1 MSAKEPIDPNVV
13 ATCPVCNQP
22 FPFEDICPVHKV
34 PLRST
39 DTRVGT
45 VFADRFEILSLLGAG
60 GSSFVYKARHQL
72 MERIVALKLLSS
84 NDLES
89 IKRFKMEAKLAC
101 QLNHPNI
108 VSVFDFGLDANGIPY
123 FVMDYLEGQTLADVI
138 DEGPIN
144 LRRALHIFCQA
155 GDALNFAHKR
165 KLIHR
170 DLKPS
175 NLMLVLDDSGQEV
188 LKLFD
193 FGIAKKT
200 SGNVS
205 LSLTN
210 HGEVIGSPF
219 YMSPEQCR
227 GLKLDARSDIYS
239 LGCVMYEALTGEIA
253 FPGDDMVE
261 VLHRHIKTDPPRFL
275 EANPKLLGIPPK
287 MEEIVFTCL
296 QRDVE
301 KRYQSAFEMWTDL
314 ETLAAK
320 FKNPQPAAKPTGP
333 SLIKTKGDTGP
344 GISRPSSGD
353 LHRLRKSPAG
363 AVNQQ
368 IISSGFDIPK
378 IIAALLVVLGIIG
391 TSVYF
396 MMRNGT
402 HPTNTVAV
410 TNEVA
415 QASTGNDT
423 SKDDSSRDNTWQK
436 LAQEADR
443 EYKNGRYLSALG
455 LFKDAE
461 NEAKAHKKNGAQ
473 SGDLLVG
480 LAKAYY
486 SEDQYDHCEQALTS
500 ALAIRQSENKNSP
513 QVREVM
519 TLLGNLYSA
528 TNRKAE
534 AKKML
539 DDALS
544 MAEQQ
549 NANDAAKA
557 NTLSALAKLDIK
569 QHQPKVALGLLQKA
583 MDIRHKVSP
592 KDDME
597 KALIEN
603 EMGRAYETQGDLAQA
618 RKAYTQALSDAQN
631 SVGENHPI
639 YADSLFGLASINS
652 MENKWAEAKVQYVQS
667 KTIREMAFGP
677 NNLRTAQV
685 LACMGMLAISQKSYA
700 EGNELL
706 GESLKIKRTV
716 LGDDDPEVKDFSAL
730 CTRLSQK
737 NKG

>member
-1 MSAKEPIDPNVV
+1 M
-13 ATCPVCNQP
+13 
-22 FPFEDICPVHKV
+22 HKV
-34 PLRST
+34 PLQST
-39 DTRVGT
+39 KTRVGT

-89 IKRFKMEAKLAC
+89 IKRFKTEAKLAC

-108 VSVFDFGLDANGIPY
+108 VSVFDFGLDANGVPY

-138 DEGPIN
+138 DEGPVN
-144 LRRALHIFCQA
+144 FRRALHIFCQA

-175 NLMLVLDDSGQEV
+175 NLMLVRDDSGQEV

-205 LSLTN
+205 LTLTR
-210 HGEVIGSPF
+210 HGEVVGSPF

-239 LGCVMYEALTGEIA
+239 MGCVMYESLTGEIA
-253 FPGDDMVE
+253 FPGEDMIE
-261 VLHRHIKTDPPRFL
+261 VLHRHIKFDPPPFAQ
-275 EANPKLLGIPPK
+275 ANPKLTGIPPK
-287 MEEIVFTCL
+287 MEEIVFNCL
-296 QRDVE
+296 QRDIE
-301 KRYQSAFEMWTDL
+301 KRYQSAFDLWTDL
-314 ETLAAK
+314 ETLASSIN
-320 FKNPQPAAKPTGP
+320 NPKPASRLTGP
-333 SLIKTKGDTGP
+333 SLIAKRDTKGDNGP
-344 GISRPSSGD
+344 GVSRPNAGAI
-353 LHRLRKSPAG
+353 HKLRKSPAG
-363 AVNQQ
+363 AINQQ
-368 IISSGFDIPK
+368 IVPDGFDIPK
-378 IIAALLVVLGIIG
+378 IVAAVAALLIVVGGCAFFL
-391 TSVYF
+391 
-396 MMRNGT
+396 MRNGAQQSKST
-402 HPTNTVAV
+402 FASKVGSQSV
-410 TNEVA
+410 TQANDRSEAPSPAQSAEV
-415 QASTGNDT
+415 SGNAG
-423 SKDDSSRDNTWQK
+423 SGNNSWQK
-436 LAQEADR
+436 LEQEADS
-443 EYKNGRYLSALG
+443 EYKNGRYLSALN
-455 LFKDAE
+455 LFKDAVS
-461 NEAKAHKKNGAQ
+461 EARASNRKGAP
-473 SGDLLVG
+473 SADLLVG

-486 SEDQYDHCEQALTS
+486 SEDQYDHCEEALTS
-500 ALAIRQSENKNSP
+500 ALTMKQGEDKNSP
-513 QVREVM
+513 EVRKIM

-528 TNRKAE
+528 TNRKTE
-534 AKKML
+534 AKKIL
-539 DDALS
+539 DDALQ
-544 MAEQQ
+544 MAESQ
-549 NANDAAKA
+549 NANDATKA
-557 NTLSALAKLDIK
+557 DTLSALAKLNIK
-569 QHQPKVALGLLQKA
+569 QHQPKIALSLLQKA
-583 MDIRHKVSP
+583 KGIRNDVSP
-592 KDDME
+592 NDDME

-618 RKAYTQALSDAQN
+618 RKAYTQALKDAQN

-652 MENKWAEAKVQYVQS
+652 MENKCEEAKVQYVQS

-706 GESLKIKRTV
+706 SESLKIKRTV

>member
-1 MSAKEPIDPNVV
+1 MHAKEPIDPNVV
-13 ATCPVCNQP
+13 ATCPICNQA
-22 FPFEDICPVHKV
+22 FPFEDVCPVHKV

-45 VFADRFEILSLLGAG
+45 VFADRFEILALLGAG
-60 GSSFVYKARHQL
+60 GSSFVYKAKHQL

-89 IKRFKMEAKLAC
+89 IKRFKLEAKLAC

-108 VSVFDFGLDANGIPY
+108 VSVFDFGLDANGVPY

-138 DEGPIN
+138 DDGPVSF
-144 LRRALHIFCQA
+144 RRALHIFCQA

-175 NLMLVLDDSGQEV
+175 NLMLVRDDSGQEV

-200 SGNVS
+200 SGNIS
-205 LSLTN
+205 LSITR

-239 LGCVMYEALTGEIA
+239 LGCVMYEALTGEVA

-261 VLHRHIKTDPPRFL
+261 VLHRHIKTDPPRFAEVNPQL
-275 EANPKLLGIPPK
+275 ANLPPK
-287 MEEIVFTCL
+287 MEEIVFNCL

-301 KRYQSAFEMWTDL
+301 KRYQSAFDMWTDL
-314 ETLAAK
+314 ETLASSVN
-320 FKNPQPAAKPTGP
+320 NPQSAARQAPT
-333 SLIKTKGDTGP
+333 LIKPKRDTAP
-344 GISRPSSGD
+344 GVARPNSSAI
-353 LHRLRKSPAG
+353 HKLRKSPAG

-368 IISSGFDIPK
+368 LMSDGYDKVK
-378 IIAALLVVLGIIG
+378 ITAAVLIVLVVIG
-391 TSVYF
+391 GSAF
-396 MMRNGT
+396 LLMRNST
-402 HPTNTVAV
+402 KQSNAVVPHEVTQTATATVPPE
-410 TNEVA
+410 N
-415 QASTGNDT
+415 G
-423 SKDDSSRDNTWQK
+423 TWQK
-436 LAQEADR
+436 LQQEAER
-443 EYKNGRYLSALG
+443 EYQNGRYLSALG

-461 NEAKAHKKNGAQ
+461 NEASANKKNDA
-473 SGDLLVG
+473 SLLVG

-486 SEDQYDHCEQALTS
+486 SEDQYDHCEQALTQ
-500 ALAIRQSENKNSP
+500 ALDIRTSENKNSP
-513 QVREVM
+513 KVREIK

-528 TNRKAE
+528 TNRKPE
-534 AKKML
+534 AKKVL
-539 DDALS
+539 DDALRT
-544 MAEQQ
+544 AEEQ
-549 NANDAAKA
+549 NANDDIKA
-557 NTLSALAKLDIK
+557 DTLSALAKLNIK
-569 QHQPKVALGLLQKA
+569 QHQPKEALTLLQKA
-583 MDIRHKVSP
+583 LMIRNQVSP

-603 EMGRAYETQGDLAQA
+603 EMGRAYETQGNLAES
-618 RKAYTQALSDAQN
+618 RKAYSQALQDAQN
-631 SVGENHPI
+631 SVGQNHPI

-652 MENKWAEAKVQYVQS
+652 MENKYEEAKVQYVQS

-685 LACMGMLAISQKSYA
+685 LACMGMLAISEKDYA
-700 EGNELL
+700 QGNELL
-706 GESLKIKRTV
+706 NESLKIKRTV
-716 LGDDDPEVKDFSAL
+716 LGDNDPEVKDFSAL
-730 CTRLSQK
+730 CTRLSHK